1 MIESPIWIAPRVI
14 ARTVL
19 AVVVAIELVV
29 ETSRETAAVNEVV
42 DLLVA
47 VASVVALQGPV
58 AREVLPV
65 WAAEVVEEAAAA
77 SAEAV
82 EVVADEV
89 AGVVDVNQRTIS
101 RTRK

>member
-29 ETSRETAAVNEVV
+29 ETSREAAAVNEVV

-65 WAAEVVEEAAAA
+65 WAAVVVEEAAASVA
-77 SAEAV
+77 AAAV
-82 EVVADEV
+82 AAV
-89 AGVVDVNQRTIS
+89 GDVKQRTIS

>member
-14 ARTVL
+14 ARAVL
-19 AVVVAIELVV
+19 VVVAIELVV
-29 ETSRETAAVNEVV
+29 ETSREAAAVNEVV

-65 WAAEVVEEAAAA
+65 WAAVVVEEAAASVA
-77 SAEAV
+77 AAAV
-82 EVVADEV
+82 AAV
-89 AGVVDVNQRTIS
+89 GDVKQRTIS